1 MKKIVSLLLAVT
13 MVLSLAACGG
23 DETTTNNDTSSSTTQ
38 SKTDVTDTSSTEQDA
53 DTPNTTTKPSTP
65 THTHSYSGATCTAPA
80 KCSCGVT
87 NGSALGHSYNNG
99 VCTRCNEKDP
109 NYKPTIEKIQLN
121 TAVTVSSNH
130 KYHLGDLQITVL
142 GFEKTTWKA
151 DEYKY
156 NADDPDD
163 MAPEYK
169 ALGKTEEIGML
180 KLVVN
185 KISYDDPENAD
196 TIHFEDVL
204 KAYDEYGIALTAMN
218 SGWNYGS
225 YEVALGESV
234 RMKKG
239 ETTRVAIPY
248 IYDTSNKSLRVV
260 LGEKYEVTVPIV
272 Q

>member
-1 MKKIVSLLLAVT
+1 MKKVISLLVVA
-13 MVLSLAACGG
+13 MVLLSLSACGNSN
-23 DETTTNNDTSSSTTQ
+23 TNSDITSVDSQ
-38 SKTDVTDTSSTEQDA
+38 IFSTETEQNE
-53 DTPNTTTKPSTP
+53 PVESIKPATS
-65 THTHSYSGATCTAPA
+65 THTHDYSSATCTAPA
-80 KCSCGVT
+80 KCSCGAT

-109 NYKPTIEKIQLN
+109 NYKPVIEKIQLN

-130 KYHLGDLQITVL
+130 EYRLGDLKITVL

-163 MAPEYK
+163 MDPAFK
-169 ALGKTEEIGML
+169 ALGETEEIGML
-180 KLVVN
+180 KLVIN

-196 TIHFEDVL
+196 NIGLEDVL
-204 KAYDEYGIALTAMN
+204 KTYDEYGIALNAINT
-218 SGWNYGS
+218 GWNYGS
-225 YEVALGESV
+225 YEVALNETV
-234 RMKKG
+234 DMKKG

-260 LGEKYEVTVPIV
+260 LGEKYEVTVPVV